1 MKGHLVL
8 ANGMVFSGQML
19 NGPVHVDGEAVFNTS
34 MNGYQEI
41 ITDPSYAGQILTFT
55 YPSIGNY
62 GCGDY
67 GFESVSPALRG
78 LVIHEMAVCP
88 DHYQS
93 RWTLAEFLD
102 RYQIP
107 CLMGID
113 TRAITRILRSQG
125 TMGAILTTSWD
136 EASNLTEAAA
146 RGRSWLERDLVQSV
160 TRPVPVTYGDGP
172 LKIVLLDFGVKQ
184 NIIDSL
190 VNRGC
195 EVVVMPAGSSAEA
208 VLEHHPDGLV
218 LSNGPGDPQAC
229 QAAVGQIRTL
239 LRDVPTFGICLGHQL
254 IALALGARTYKLK
267 FGHRG
272 GNHTVKDLLSGRCL
286 VTSQNHGY
294 AVDPASLPDEAEI
307 SFINVNDGT
316 AEGLVHKTKPVFSVQ
331 FHPEANPGPRDSG
344 YLFDR
349 FLEMVHRHGSG
360 QTAAHHRKGE

>member
-19 NGPVHVDGEAVFNTS
+19 NGPVYADGEAVFNTS

-78 LVIHEMAVCP
+78 LVIHEMAVRP
-88 DHYQS
+88 DHYQT
-93 RWTLAEFLD
+93 RWTLAEFLAQY
-102 RYQIP
+102 RIP
-107 CLMGID
+107 CLNGVD
-113 TRAITRILRSQG
+113 TRAITRILRSHG
-125 TMGAILTTSWD
+125 PMGAILTTSLD
-136 EASNLTEAAA
+136 DLPEIIEAAS
-146 RGRSWLERDLVQSV
+146 RGRSWMKLDLVESV
-160 TRPVPVTYGDGP
+160 TRTVPVTYGDGL

-190 VNRGC
+190 VYRGC
-195 EVVVMPAGSSAEA
+195 EVVVMPAGSCAEA

-229 QAAVGQIRTL
+229 RAAVGEIRKLLQTL
-239 LRDVPTFGICLGHQL
+239 PTFGICLGHQL

-272 GNHTVKDLLSGRCL
+272 GNHTVKDLLGGSCL
-286 VTSQNHGY
+286 ITSQNHGY
-294 AVDPASLPDEAEI
+294 AVDPASLPNVAEV
-307 SFINVNDGT
+307 SFINLNDGT
-316 AEGLVHKTKPVFSVQ
+316 VEGLVYKERPVFSVQ
-331 FHPEANPGPRDSG
+331 FHPEATPGPRDSG

-349 FLEMVHRHGSG
+349 FLEMVREHRSG
-360 QTAAHHRKGE
+360 QTSAS